1 MGIFFIAIVI
11 SFFVLFFMNVLFVIL
26 NLIFISTD
34 GLEAYGLLE
43 DGSFIDLISVSVFFK
58 WILLGDAIWIIIALM
73 FAVKRKHYKTN
84 EEFHYLTWH
93 TISEPRICVIIPAY
107 NEEPIIEKVVK
118 DYLNEDNVIEVL
130 VINNH
135 STDKTADIAEKC
147 GAKVIR
153 KERNTGYADSCVMGF
168 KESLKTNANILV
180 LTEADGTFNSR
191 DLSKMVP
198 YLENVDMVIGT
209 REIQVLSEKGNQNKM
224 FYVWGN
230 FLLAK
235 LLQMK
240 YFSLLHMGVISL
252 TDVGCAYRCIRR
264 DALEKIIEQF
274 TYPNSDKVIVKPK
287 SGLFALFMT
296 TLGIRNDLRIVEVP
310 VTFQKRVGISKT
322 KSDKKLRAIR
332 YGLEF
337 FWYILYND

>member
-1 MGIFFIAIVI
+1 MI
-11 SFFVLFFMNVLFVIL
+11 
-26 NLIFISTD
+26 
-34 GLEAYGLLE
+34 
-43 DGSFIDLISVSVFFK
+43 
-58 WILLGDAIWIIIALM
+58 
-73 FAVKRKHYKTN
+73 
-84 EEFHYLTWH
+84 
-93 TISEPRICVIIPAY
+93 
-107 NEEPIIEKVVK
+107 
-118 DYLNEDNVIEVL
+118 
-130 VINNH
+130 
-135 STDKTADIAEKC
+135 
-147 GAKVIR
+147 
-153 KERNTGYADSCVMGF
+153 
-168 KESLKTNANILV
+168 
-180 LTEADGTFNSR
+180 
-191 DLSKMVP
+191 P

-235 LLQMK
+235 LLQIK

-252 TDVGCAYRCIRR
+252 TDVVCAYRCIRR

-337 FWYILYND
+337 FWFILYSN

>member
-1 MGIFFIAIVI
+1 
-11 SFFVLFFMNVLFVIL
+11 
-26 NLIFISTD
+26 
-34 GLEAYGLLE
+34 
-43 DGSFIDLISVSVFFK
+43 
-58 WILLGDAIWIIIALM
+58 
-73 FAVKRKHYKTN
+73 
-84 EEFHYLTWH
+84 
-93 TISEPRICVIIPAY
+93 
-107 NEEPIIEKVVK
+107 
-118 DYLNEDNVIEVL
+118 
-130 VINNH
+130 
-135 STDKTADIAEKC
+135 
-147 GAKVIR
+147 
-153 KERNTGYADSCVMGF
+153 MGF
-168 KESLKTNANILV
+168 KESLKTNTNILV

-198 YLENVDMVIGT
+198 YLDNADMVIGT